1 MWIKELKG
9 ELVDMS
15 WKRILKQNLQSK
27 QVQNILNNFKTLDS
41 EKQKEIIDKRLEL
54 NGDNHISFIC
64 PNGHSESIE
73 EYWVY
78 KHGFDWCE
86 SCMEEGKG
94 EVKTIRIPPFTGE
107 LEKIA
112 NYYGRK

>member
-1 MWIKELKG
+1 
-9 ELVDMS
+9 MS
-15 WKRILKQNLQSK
+15 WKDILKWKTQETR
-27 QVQNILNNFKTLDS
+27 VQTILNKFKTLDS

-64 PNGHSESIE
+64 PNGHSWAIE
-73 EYWVY
+73 EYWVDTQD
-78 KHGFDWCE
+78 KDLCE

-94 EVKTIRIPPFTGE
+94 EVKTVRITPLTAE

-112 NYYGRK
+112 NYYGSE

>member
-1 MWIKELKG
+1 
-9 ELVDMS
+9 MS
-15 WKRILKQNLQSK
+15 WKRILKQKSQSK
-27 QVQNILNNFKTLDS
+27 QVQRALNNFKTLDS

-78 KHGFDWCE
+78 TQGKDWCE

-94 EVKTIRIPPFTGE
+94 EVKVIRTTPFTAE
-107 LEKIA
+107 LEKIT
-112 NYYGRK
+112 NYYGRE